1 MSCSLPEREVDAC
14 RGPVSIA
21 VAGMLDGVK
30 TLRAGSGP
38 PPVRNPDDLTLRQLT
53 AVDTGAVQPESRD
66 VLDPTKVMVEL

>member
-1 MSCSLPEREVDAC
+1 
-14 RGPVSIA
+14 VSIA